1 MGGWIQGLDARCW
14 QDSELSALCSTVEIV
29 AVSSARSNRRLPSIT
44 ARPTPAEKQRFAALA
59 AARGL
64 SESELALVAIRAIL
78 DSNTMPTIGTAP
90 SSTREPATDRVTIR
104 LRPGDRHNINDR
116 AAQRG
121 IRTSAYLAALVRAH
135 IAANPPVPAAELSK
149 LKTVVAVLSALG
161 RLLAQI
167 DRRVSETGEGASELE
182 TNLYKT
188 RVAVRA
194 LELATAEF
202 TRAALVSWETL
213 YD

>member
-1 MGGWIQGLDARCW
+1 MR
-14 QDSELSALCSTVEIV
+14 
-29 AVSSARSNRRLPSIT
+29 SARSSRRLPSIT
-44 ARPTPAEKQRFAALA
+44 ARPTPAEKQRFTALA

-64 SESELALVAIRAIL
+64 SESELALVAIRAL
-78 DSNTMPTIGTAP
+78 LESNTVPTTGAVP
-90 SSTREPATDRVTIR
+90 SLTREPATDRVTIR

-121 IRTSAYLAALVRAH
+121 IKTSAYLAALVRAH

-149 LKTVVAVLSALG
+149 LKTMVAVLSALG
-161 RLLAQI
+161 RVLAQI
-167 DRRVSETGEGASELE
+167 DQRVRETGGGAPELD

-194 LELATAEF
+194 LELATADF
-202 TRAALVSWETL
+202 TRAALVSWETI

>member
-1 MGGWIQGLDARCW
+1 M
-14 QDSELSALCSTVEIV
+14 SALCSTVEIV
-29 AVSSARSNRRLPSIT
+29 AVSSAHSNRRLPSIT
-44 ARPTPAEKQRFAALA
+44 TRPTPAEKQRFTELA

-64 SESELALVAIRAIL
+64 SESELALVAIRAL
-78 DSNTMPTIGTAP
+78 LESNTMPTIRAAQ
-90 SSTREPATDRVTIR
+90 SSTREPATDRITIR

-121 IRTSAYLAALVRAH
+121 MKTSAYLAALVRAH

-149 LKTVVAVLSALG
+149 LKTMVAILSALG
-161 RLLAQI
+161 RVLAQL
-167 DRRVSETGEGASELE
+167 DRRVSETGEGAPELE

-194 LELATAEF
+194 LELATADF

>member
-1 MGGWIQGLDARCW
+1 M
-14 QDSELSALCSTVEIV
+14 SALCSTVGIV
-29 AVSSARSNRRLPSIT
+29 TVNSAHSNRRLPSIT
-44 ARPTPAEKQRFAALA
+44 ARPTPAEKQRFAELA

-64 SESELALVAIRAIL
+64 SESELALLAIRTL
-78 DSNTMPTIGTAP
+78 LESNTVPTIGATTAT
-90 SSTREPATDRVTIR
+90 TREPATDRITIR

-121 IRTSAYLAALVRAH
+121 MKTSAYLAALVRAH

-149 LKTVVAVLSALG
+149 LKTMVAVLAALG
-161 RLLAQI
+161 RVLAQL
-167 DRRVSETGEGASELE
+167 DRRVSETGEGVPEIE

-194 LELATAEF
+194 LELATADL

>member
-1 MGGWIQGLDARCW
+1 V
-14 QDSELSALCSTVEIV
+14 SALCSTVWIV
-29 AVSSARSNRRLPSIT
+29 AVSSVHSNRHLPSIT
-44 ARPTPAEKQRFAALA
+44 ARPTPAEKKRFTELA

-64 SESELALVAIRAIL
+64 SESELAMIAIRSL
-78 DSNTMPTIGTAP
+78 LESNTAVMIGPTPPVTTKEA
-90 SSTREPATDRVTIR
+90 ATDRITIR

-116 AAQRG
+116 AARRG
-121 IRTSAYLAALVRAH
+121 MKTSAYLAALARAH
-135 IAANPPVPAAELSK
+135 IAAKPPVPAAELSK
-149 LKTVVAVLSALG
+149 LKTMVAALAALS
-161 RLLAQI
+161 RVLAQL
-167 DRRVSETGEGASELE
+167 DRRVSETGEGARELE

-194 LELATAEF
+194 LELATADF

>member
-1 MGGWIQGLDARCW
+1 V
-14 QDSELSALCSTVEIV
+14 SALCSAAGFV
-29 AVSSARSNRRLPSIT
+29 AVNSVHSNRRLPSIT
-44 ARPTPAEKQRFAALA
+44 ARPTPAEKQRFAELA

-64 SESELALVAIRAIL
+64 SESELALIAIRGL
-78 DSNTMPTIGTAP
+78 LESNTVRTIGATPAT
-90 SSTREPATDRVTIR
+90 TREPATDRITIR

-121 IRTSAYLAALVRAH
+121 MKTSAYLAALVRAH
-135 IAANPPVPAAELSK
+135 TAANPPVPAAELSK
-149 LKTVVAVLSALG
+149 LKTMVAVLAALG
-161 RLLAQI
+161 RVLAQL
-167 DRRVSETGEGASELE
+167 DRRVSETGEGARDLK

-202 TRAALVSWETL
+202 TRAALVSWETV